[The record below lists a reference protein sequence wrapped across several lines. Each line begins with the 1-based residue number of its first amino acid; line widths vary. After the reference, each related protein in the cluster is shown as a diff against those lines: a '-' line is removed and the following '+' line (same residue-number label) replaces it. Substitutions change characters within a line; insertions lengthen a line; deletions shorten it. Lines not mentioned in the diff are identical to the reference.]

1 MSPVLPELH
10 TERLYLRRLRLDDLP
25 ALQEMYAV
33 QAPAELDP
41 VPLEGESLRAKVEL
55 WASDWTER
63 GLSYWIA
70 EDPSSG
76 EMLGMG
82 GIRHHVEDDEPVLN
96 LAYRFWP
103 HAWGRGYA
111 VEMARAAVEWAEANL
126 PDVPLSVATT
136 PQHAQS
142 LRVAS
147 KLGFTLYRERE
158 SKGFAE
164 VLLRRERDSP
174 D

>member
-25 ALQEMYAV
+25 ALQQMYAAP
-33 QAPAELDP
+33 APAELDP
-41 VPLEGESLRAKVEL
+41 VPLAGAALRAKVEL

-76 EMLGMG
+76 EVLGMG
-82 GIRHHVEDDEPVLN
+82 GIRHHLEDDEPVLN
-96 LAYRFWP
+96 LAYRLLP
-103 HAWGRGYA
+103 RAWGRGYA
-111 VEMARAAVEWAEANL
+111 VELGRAAVEWADANL
-126 PDVPLSVATT
+126 PDVPLSVVTT

-142 LRVAS
+142 LRVAE
-147 KLGFTLYRERE
+147 KLGFTLYRERD
-158 SKGFAE
+158 SNGFAE
-164 VLLRRERDSP
+164 VLLRRR
-174 D
+174 